1 MTSPPTPYIIGI
13 AGFRRSGKD
22 TLARAIAA
30 VAQSRGMATA
40 IVAFADPLRQAA
52 AAAYGVNVAEFIDD
66 ELKDTVVEAW
76 GITRRQMLIN
86 LGEAMRGIDP
96 DHWVKAWRRRV
107 ITASLDTWL
116 DDLSRLQ
123 MGENP
128 PSRFRPTLIIAPDL
142 RFTREAVAIHSL
154 SGINVLLRRDGVTWD
169 GHLNEALAQVAQ
181 HRDDALAAQLGV
193 HYAASNA
200 MSIADS
206 TSRRIFDCD
215 VDNPVSRRQTEP
227 ATEQQRRELDSMAA
241 AILDRA
247 MQGKH

>member
-1 MTSPPTPYIIGI
+1 ME
-13 AGFRRSGKD
+13 
-22 TLARAIAA
+22 LASIL
-30 VAQSRGMATA
+30 
-40 IVAFADPLRQAA
+40 DYPKLR
-52 AAAYGVNVAEFIDD
+52 
-66 ELKDTVVEAW
+66 
-76 GITRRQMLIN
+76 
-86 LGEAMRGIDP
+86 
-96 DHWVKAWRRRV
+96 
-107 ITASLDTWL
+107 
-116 DDLSRLQ
+116 
-123 MGENP
+123 
-128 PSRFRPTLIIAPDL
+128 LIIAPDL
-142 RFTREAVAIHSL
+142 RFIREANAIHNL

-227 ATEQQRRELDSMAA
+227 ATEQQRRELDSLVA

-247 MQGKH
+247 MQGKKH

>member
-1 MTSPPTPYIIGI
+1 MMTTPYIIGI
-13 AGFRRSGKD
+13 GGFRRSGKD

-30 VAQSRGMATA
+30 MAQSRGMATA
-40 IVAFADPLRQAA
+40 IIAFADPLRQAA
-52 AAAYGVNVAEFIDD
+52 AAAYGINAAEFTNDL
-66 ELKDTVVEAW
+66 LKDSVVEAW
-76 GITRRQMLIN
+76 SITRRQMLIN

-96 DHWVKAWRRRV
+96 DHWVKAWRRAVTTQSR
-107 ITASLDTWL
+107 IERTALASLAG
-116 DDLSRLQ
+116 SYSAVAHS
-123 MGENP
+123 P
-128 PSRFRPTLIIAPDL
+128 VLIIAPDL
-142 RFTREAVAIHSL
+142 RFIREANAIHAL
-154 SGINVLLRRDGVTWD
+154 NGLNVLLRRDGVTWD

-215 VDNPVSRRQTEP
+215 VDNPVSRRQVEP
-227 ATEQQRRELDSMAA
+227 ATEQQRRQLDSMAA

>member
-86 LGEAMRGIDP
+86 LGEAMRNVDA
-96 DHWVKAWRRRV
+96 DHWIKAWRRAV
-107 ITASLDTWL
+107 IAAPLDAWL
-116 DDLSRLQ
+116 RDLSRLQ
-123 MGENP
+123 MGEEP
-128 PSRFRPTLIIAPDL
+128 PSQSRPTLVITPDL
-142 RFTREAVAIHSL
+142 RRVNEAQAIHNL
-154 SGINVLLRRDGVTWD
+154 NGLNVLLRRDGVTWD
-169 GHLNEALAQVAQ
+169 GHLNEALAQTAQ

-227 ATEQQRRELDSMAA
+227 ATEQQRRELDSLVA